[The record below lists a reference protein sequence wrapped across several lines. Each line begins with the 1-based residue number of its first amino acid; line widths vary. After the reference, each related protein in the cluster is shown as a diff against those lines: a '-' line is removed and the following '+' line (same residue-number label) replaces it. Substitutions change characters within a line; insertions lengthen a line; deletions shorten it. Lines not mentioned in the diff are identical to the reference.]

1 MAAQQTNNNAN
12 AKTQSTSTASKDNA
26 VIRVLNGRGY
36 MASNCTV
43 M

>member
-1 MAAQQTNNNAN
+1 MAAQQTNSNAN
-12 AKTQSTSTASKDNA
+12 GKTQSTSAASKDNA

-36 MASNCTV
+36 MASNCTI

>member
-1 MAAQQTNNNAN
+1 MAAQQTNNNSN
-12 AKTQSTSTASKDNA
+12 AKTQSTSSASKDNA

-36 MASNCTV
+36 MASNCTI